1 MIDTALKVKALKA
14 TVSVQSDRLF
24 AASFIHIFFFFFLAV
39 SQSAGTSSVRNN
51 SCLAAASLR
60 GARGFPPH
68 LHFVHNQHFLSMKG
82 AAAAAL
88 ALTRRV
94 KSCDT
99 GSSLRATLHLQMSGS
114 RVTHAGETLSLC
126 NSVRGAASRRGDFS
140 FTWRLNYSNVACWV
154 YLCLCWSRAG
164 ISQETPGRVTT
175 LFRY

>member
-140 FTWRLNYSNVACWV
+140 FTWRLNY
-154 YLCLCWSRAG
+154 
-164 ISQETPGRVTT
+164 
-175 LFRY
+175 